1 MFLEP
6 LIANNIVCHAMEAM
20 IFASVSCAI
29 LGVVITRMNLSS
41 IGVTMSH
48 AAFAGAAIGMF
59 INVNSTLT
67 AVAFCVC
74 VAALLG
80 PISDRS
86 RMSADTT
93 LSVLF
98 AMSMAVAVF
107 FIAYM
112 ENTGMGMS
120 AGTLLFGNLISLYR
134 EDIYILALIS
144 LLSVLFV
151 IIFYKEIMA
160 IIFNMKVAEASG
172 VRTKPVYYAVLF
184 ITAVSV
190 ALCLNIV
197 GGLLIF
203 VWLVT
208 PAAIAYQYC
217 FNVRSMFI
225 MAPLVALAVSAA
237 GVWAGFA
244 YSLPISP
251 LVAMLFTLIFSLSV
265 IFSTKRRVTSNK
277 I

>member
-20 IFASVSCAI
+20 ILASVSCAI

-59 INVNSTLT
+59 INFNSTLT
-67 AVAFCVC
+67 AVAFCIG

-98 AMSMAVAVF
+98 AMSMAIAVF

-112 ENTGMGMS
+112 ENTGMGMT

-134 EDIYILALIS
+134 EDVYVLALIS

-151 IIFYKEIMA
+151 VVFYKEIMA
-160 IIFNMKVAEASG
+160 IIFNIKVAEASG
-172 VRTKPVYYAVLF
+172 IRTKPVYYAVLF
-184 ITAVSV
+184 ITAISV

-225 MAPLVALAVSAA
+225 MAPLVALAVSSI

-265 IFSTKRRVTSNK
+265 IFSTKRRVSSNK
-277 I
+277 T

>member
-6 LIANNIVCHAMEAM
+6 LIGNNVVCHAMEAM
-20 IFASVSCAI
+20 ILASVACGI

-59 INVNSTLT
+59 LNINSLLT
-67 AVAFCVC
+67 SVVFCVGI
-74 VAALLG
+74 AILLG
-80 PISDRS
+80 PLSERS

-98 AMSMAVAVF
+98 AMSMAVAIF
-107 FIAYM
+107 FIAYL
-112 ENTGMGMS
+112 ENTGRGMT
-120 AGTLLFGNLISLYR
+120 AGALLFGNIISLYR
-134 EDIYILALIS
+134 QDVYFLAVICALA
-144 LLSVLFV
+144 VLFV
-151 IIFYKEIMA
+151 LVFYKEIVA
-160 IIFNMKVAEASG
+160 IIFNMKIAEASG
-172 VRTKPVYYAVLF
+172 IRTKPVYYGLLF

-208 PAAIAYQYC
+208 PAAIAYQFC
-217 FNVRSMFI
+217 FNVRDMFI
-225 MAPLVALAVSAA
+225 VAPLVALIVSAT
-237 GVWAGFA
+237 GVWAGFQ
-244 YSLPISP
+244 YTLPISP
-251 LVAMLFTLIFSLSV
+251 LIAMLFTLVFSLSV
-265 IFSTKRRVTSNK
+265 IFSLKRRVTSNK